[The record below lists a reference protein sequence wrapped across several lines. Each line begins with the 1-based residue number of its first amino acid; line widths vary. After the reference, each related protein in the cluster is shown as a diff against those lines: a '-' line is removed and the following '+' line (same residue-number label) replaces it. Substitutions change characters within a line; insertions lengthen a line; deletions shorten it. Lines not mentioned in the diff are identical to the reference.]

1 MTELTIVAES
11 VKSNVVRG
19 VSEIKEASDVPP
31 ALDDDAAFLP
41 VERKVGSVD
50 VARSLRHAG
59 YPPVDSAVV
68 VHLGVELVQ
77 VLQEEG
83 VDAKKHEIQTTRRY
97 TTLSIH
103 CCLIKLLPYISFEKY
118 FSIGNGQLTE
128 PALYQLYRHT
138 FVAYAVWEFCK
149 TAFRTWKNC
158 DGADGASR
166 MNGPSGAVLALQS
179 GNAARN
185 CKSALQLIEN
195 III

>member
-83 VDAKKHEIQTTRRY
+83 VDAKKSRNADN
-97 TTLSIH
+97 TLIH
-103 CCLIKLLPYISFEKY
+103 DSLNTLLFDKIASVGLY
-118 FSIGNGQLTE
+118 FI
-128 PALYQLYRHT
+128 
-138 FVAYAVWEFCK
+138 
-149 TAFRTWKNC
+149 
-158 DGADGASR
+158 
-166 MNGPSGAVLALQS
+166 
-179 GNAARN
+179 
-185 CKSALQLIEN
+185 
-195 III
+195 